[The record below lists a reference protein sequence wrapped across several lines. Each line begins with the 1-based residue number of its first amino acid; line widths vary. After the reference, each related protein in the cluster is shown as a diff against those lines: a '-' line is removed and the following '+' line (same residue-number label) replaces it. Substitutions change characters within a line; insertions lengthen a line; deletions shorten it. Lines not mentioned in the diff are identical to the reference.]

1 MNKKTEI
8 RLCHVG
14 YVCADGEFIPSIFS
28 SDNKSV
34 KNIITDEVAPMSL
47 LFAEDE
53 GEQMVEPTNEF
64 AQKLSEA
71 EEVKLYTF
79 FNLGNS
85 EISNVLPLLN
95 YATTWDRF
103 TNKIVKYVYDRDFGI
118 HERHIFTIED
128 YQKLAKFLEK
138 AYVKK
143 QKEMELKQQEEVD
156 KNKKSEDYANMFKF

>member
-8 RLCHVG
+8 RRCHVG

-53 GEQMVEPTNEF
+53 GEQMGEPTNEF
-64 AQKLSEA
+64 AQKLSES

-79 FNLGNS
+79 SNFCS
-85 EISNVLPLLN
+85 DEASNVLPLLE

-103 TNKIVKYVYDRDFGI
+103 TNKIVKYVYDRDFCI